1 MQSDNSTHHIEEGE
15 EKAKEEKRIDKQQLK
30 RPKQSKQSKQSEQS
44 KLIDRL
50 SLSDNIIDPPAWLE
64 LQDRNISAAESQK
77 YTEWQEKHG
86 CDVFVRKAA
95 WRYLNQN
102 FPILGG
108 DVTEVIPTWEGLARF
123 LESECKI
130 KYTAATLSNWAVKN
144 LNDFSRV
151 SEKKKD
157 IQNLVLINLGLSG
170 KLEKNLVRLMLAR
183 NGIRD
188 DQSTGV
194 ILQVIDHF

>member
-1 MQSDNSTHHIEEGE
+1 MQSDNLTQYIEEE
-15 EKAKEEKRIDKQQLK
+15 ENKGQSEQSEQPKE
-30 RPKQSKQSKQSEQS
+30 QSEQS
-44 KLIDRL
+44 KQSRL
-50 SLSDNIIDPPAWLE
+50 KDHVSLSENIIDLPAWLDI
-64 LQDRNISAAESQK
+64 QDRNISAAESQK

-95 WRYLNQN
+95 WQYLDKL
-102 FPILGG
+102 FPLLGG
-108 DVTEVIPTWEGLARF
+108 DLPEIIPTWEGMARF
-123 LESECKI
+123 LEIELGV
-130 KYTAATLSNWAVKN
+130 KYTANTLRDWAAKN
-144 LNDFSRV
+144 LNDFARV

-157 IQNLVLINLGLSG
+157 IQNLVLLNLGLAG
-170 KLEKNLVRLMLAR
+170 KTEKNITRLMLAR

>member
-44 KLIDRL
+44 KLIDHV
-50 SLSDNIIDPPAWLE
+50 SLSDNILSPPSWLE
-64 LQDRNISAAESQK
+64 IQDRNISAAESQK

-86 CDVFVRKAA
+86 CDVFARQAA
-95 WRYLNQN
+95 WDYLGQSW
-102 FPILGG
+102 PILGG
-108 DVTEVIPTWEGLARF
+108 DLPEVIPTWEGMSRF
-123 LESECKI
+123 LESKIGI
-130 KYTAATLSNWAVKN
+130 KYCVKTLADWAAKN
-144 LNDFSRV
+144 LNDFARV
-151 SEKKKD
+151 AEKKKD
-157 IQNLVLINLGLSG
+157 VQNLVLINLGLAG
-170 KLEKNLVRLMLAR
+170 KTEKNITRLMLSR

>member
-30 RPKQSKQSKQSEQS
+30 QQKQSKQSKQS
-44 KLIDRL
+44 KLIDHA
-50 SLSDNIIDPPAWLE
+50 SLSENIIDPPSWLE

-86 CDVFVRKAA
+86 CDVFARQAA
-95 WRYLNQN
+95 WDYLGQSW
-102 FPILGG
+102 PILGG
-108 DVTEVIPTWEGLARF
+108 DMPEVIPTWEGMSRF
-123 LESECKI
+123 LESKIGI
-130 KYTAATLSNWAVKN
+130 KYCVKTLADWAAKN
-144 LNDFSRV
+144 LNDFARV
-151 SEKKKD
+151 AEKKKD
-157 IQNLVLINLGLSG
+157 IQNLVLINLGLAG
-170 KLEKNLVRLMLAR
+170 KTEKNITRLMLAR

>member
-1 MQSDNSTHHIEEGE
+1 MQSDNLTQYIEEE
-15 EKAKEEKRIDKQQLK
+15 ENKGQSEQSEQSEQSKKSQ
-30 RPKQSKQSKQSEQS
+30 QSKQPQRSQQS